1 MPTKTKEHTL
11 YAPGNLIKTRT
22 DIYSTAPSGKLDR
35 GTLGLILERGDEGR
49 LLVQFTGNITWWVNQ
64 NEIEPPLL

>member
-22 DIYSTAPSGKLDR
+22 DMYSTTPTGRLDQ
-35 GTLGLILERGDEGR
+35 GTLGLILKRGDEGR

-64 NEIEPPLL
+64 NEVEPSLL